1 MGKVKKPAKRAE
13 DDEILGVTRSG
24 MVLTEKIAAEMA
36 EEFERNPPD
45 PSTLKRRYV
54 GRPSLGAAGQSP
66 RVSFRVSPDLHKAAW
81 KRADREGRSL
91 SDLAREAFTKYM
103 DS

>member
-1 MGKVKKPAKRAE
+1 MAKKVSKSKKTKEELRWVTNSGTVITEEVAE
-13 DDEILGVTRSG
+13 Q
-24 MVLTEKIAAEMA
+24 MA
-36 EEFERNPPD
+36 EEFERDGLD
-45 PSTLKRRYV
+45 PSKVERRYV

-81 KRADREGRSL
+81 KRADKEGRSL

>member
-1 MGKVKKPAKRAE
+1 MGKVKKPGKKDDE
-13 DDEILGVTRSG
+13 DEILGVTPSG
-24 MVLTEKIAAEMA
+24 TVITEKVAEEMA
-36 EEFERNPPD
+36 EEFERDGLD
-45 PSTLKRRYV
+45 PSKVERRYV

-81 KRADREGRSL
+81 KRADKEGRSL